1 MNIIVITDDIGI
13 FCIYYWWYRYILYI
27 ETLNGLEGYGV

>member
-13 FCIYYWWYRYILYI
+13 SER
-27 ETLNGLEGYGV
+27 